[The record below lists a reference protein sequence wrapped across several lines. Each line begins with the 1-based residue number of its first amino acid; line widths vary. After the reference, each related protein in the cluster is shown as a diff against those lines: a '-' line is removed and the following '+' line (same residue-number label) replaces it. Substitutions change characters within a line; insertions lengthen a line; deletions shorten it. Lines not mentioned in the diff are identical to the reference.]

1 MAPAILTISG
11 SGGIIPTGTIDI
23 NANGIHIMFQ
33 VMQVL
38 MLMYQILML
47 MGMKVTL
54 LVMEF

>member
-23 NANGIHIMFQ
+23 NFTSYASAD
-33 VMQVL
+33 VDV
-38 MLMYQILML
+38 QILML
-47 MGMKVTL
+47 MGMKVRL